1 LARPAGVS
9 SLSESVVRAD
19 AVVFDDGPEEV
30 LLCAVG
36 RPLDALPEVD
46 LGELREDAFFTALPW
61 KTSSSKSLT

>member
-1 LARPAGVS
+1 
-9 SLSESVVRAD
+9 
-19 AVVFDDGPEEV
+19 VFDDGPEEV

-61 KTSSSKSLT
+61 RTSSSKSLT